1 MAPLPLASLGA
12 ADGNP
17 LPLQKKGEDI
27 IEERNTSVDGHPIA
41 FLEGGRGWH
50 HLPIEKKGENIIEE
64 KNKRVDGHQ
73 LFL

>member
-17 LPLQKKGEDI
+17 LPLQKKGEEI
-27 IEERNTSVDGHPIA
+27 IEEKNTSVDGHPIA

-50 HLPIEKKGENIIEE
+50 HLSI
-64 KNKRVDGHQ
+64 
-73 LFL
+73 